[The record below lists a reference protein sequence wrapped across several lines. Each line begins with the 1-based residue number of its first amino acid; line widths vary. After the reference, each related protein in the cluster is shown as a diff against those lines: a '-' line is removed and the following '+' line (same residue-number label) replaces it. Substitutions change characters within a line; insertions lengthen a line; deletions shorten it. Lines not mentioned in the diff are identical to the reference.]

1 MSSFIHAKWV
11 LGLPSTAF
19 FDRGCPLSLYNTWNH
34 VKGELKASCYC
45 PLPNLMKIT
54 RLTFSL
60 SDLDLSTTLPLD
72 PRNKEIVGSGLI
84 IRRITTESALLRW
97 WFGQCC
103 WRVVFMRNNLKRCI
117 LISTGVYLSLCGIT
131 PMYSPGCVAF
141 SVQSFLSL
149 TLAINISSV

>member
-60 SDLDLSTTLPLD
+60 SDLGFDYTAS
-72 PRNKEIVGSGLI
+72 
-84 IRRITTESALLRW
+84 
-97 WFGQCC
+97 
-103 WRVVFMRNNLKRCI
+103 
-117 LISTGVYLSLCGIT
+117 
-131 PMYSPGCVAF
+131 
-141 SVQSFLSL
+141 
-149 TLAINISSV
+149 